1 MVAGPHEGPYP
12 LAARVHNSFISRD
25 DTARVQIGLARLAG
39 LVWVAYFGLAVA
51 GTTLKI
57 VPLSVAANAVYYVVA
72 VVLVRFLGPADRL
85 LPFAMLAFAAV
96 GCVIQSVGMIQGD
109 RDIQRTALA
118 FFGLFDAV
126 LGYLLLRSRA
136 PSLIGYA
143 LVAGGLGSF
152 TLIFPQT
159 PAPMAAVAFGV
170 AALAEGGLVLWLLL
184 TGQPVT

>member
-1 MVAGPHEGPYP
+1 M
-12 LAARVHNSFISRD
+12 
-25 DTARVQIGLARLAG
+25 QIGLARLAG
-39 LVWVAYFGLAVA
+39 LVWVAYFGLSVT

-57 VPLSVAANAVYYVVA
+57 LPLSLAGNAVYFVVA
-72 VVLVRFLGPADRL
+72 VVLFQLLAPADRL
-85 LPFAMLAFAAV
+85 VALALLPLAAI
-96 GCVIQSVGMIQGD
+96 GCVIQSIGMIQSD

-126 LGYLLLRSRA
+126 LGYLLLRSRVA

-159 PAPMAAVAFGV
+159 PAPMAAVAFAV

-184 TGQPVT
+184 AGQALT